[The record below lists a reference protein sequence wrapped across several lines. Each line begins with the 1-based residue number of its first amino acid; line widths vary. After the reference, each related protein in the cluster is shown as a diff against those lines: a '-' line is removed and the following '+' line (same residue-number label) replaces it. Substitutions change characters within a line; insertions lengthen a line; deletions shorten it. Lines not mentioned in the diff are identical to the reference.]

1 MRRTIVAGAAV
12 VAAGMLAACRGGG
25 EGLYFDGGYE
35 AARAE
40 AAARGTLVMV
50 QFTTDWC
57 SWCRRLEADT
67 LAAAEVRR
75 ELGGLVAIE
84 QDAEREG
91 RELARR
97 FDVVSYPTVVF
108 TDAEGR
114 EVDRIVGYRPPDA
127 FLADI
132 RRIRAG
138 DTFVACLEELS
149 DNPGD
154 ADAVRRAVEGLL
166 ERADPESAIA
176 RVEAYHRAGAGHRKD
191 VCRRLMFEA
200 RSALLERVYERVGR
214 LYRNG
219 FDAPPALPDAGGLD
233 HLREAVADG
242 LEKLPPTAQAA
253 RLRQA
258 RHDDAAA
265 LLEPFRGGDIPL
277 EDVGEVADFAF
288 RNGHYG
294 VAARAYRTWF
304 AEARDR
310 LTADQLNQGAWQLY
324 LARTDLDLALEMAR
338 TAWDHERDP
347 DIADTL
353 ARILYLGGDVA
364 EALEIQRRAVETAR
378 DGEREF
384 FLDAAE
390 RMVAGEPLADRPPF
404 ELYPGPRETSL

>member
-1 MRRTIVAGAAV
+1 MNRTIAVGAALA
-12 VAAGMLAACRGGG
+12 AAGVLAACRGAGD
-25 EGLYFDGGYE
+25 LYYDGDFE
-35 AARAE
+35 KARAE

-50 QFTTDWC
+50 QFTTEWC

-67 LAAAEVRR
+67 LASDEVRR
-75 ELGGLVAIE
+75 EIDGLVAIE
-84 QDAEREG
+84 QDAENEG

-108 TDAEGR
+108 TDADGR
-114 EVDRIVGYRPPDA
+114 EVDRIVGYRPPDD
-127 FLADI
+127 FVADI

-138 DTFVACLEELS
+138 DTFVACLEELAE
-149 DNPGD
+149 DPAD

-166 ERADPESAIA
+166 ERADPESAIE
-176 RVEAYHRAGAGHRKD
+176 RVEAYHRSSSGHREG
-191 VCRRLMFEA
+191 VCRKLMFEA

-214 LYRNG
+214 LYRDG
-219 FDAPPALPDAGGLD
+219 LDAPPALPDAAGLD
-233 HLREAVADG
+233 HLRGAVEDG
-242 LEKLPPTAQAA
+242 LAELPPAAQAA

-258 RHDDAAA
+258 RRDDAAA
-265 LLEPFRGGDIPL
+265 LLTPYREGDIPL
-277 EDVGEVADFAF
+277 EDVGGVADFAF
-288 RNGHYG
+288 RNGHYEL
-294 VAARAYRTWF
+294 AARAYREWF
-304 AEARDR
+304 AGACDR

-338 TAWDHERDP
+338 AAWDRERDP

-353 ARILYLGGDVA
+353 GRILYLRGDVD

-390 RMVAGEPLADRPPF
+390 RMAAGEPLGDRAPF
-404 ELYPGPRETSL
+404 DVYPGSRETSL